1 MYMEFP
7 TLNIPQYPIRMRRT
21 TDGGVQ
27 FWDECRRRWLEAT
40 PEEWVRQN
48 FLAYLISERGCP
60 VQFVSTEYPVK
71 VNGQSQRV
79 DIMVFDSAAQ
89 PWLLVECKAT
99 DVPLS
104 QEVLMQAARYN
115 MVLNVPFLVVT
126 NGVETR
132 CFGRKSGES
141 LLTPC
146 QMPLW
151 K

>member
-1 MYMEFP
+1 MKCP
-7 TLNIPQYPIRMRRT
+7 ALNIPHYPVRMRRT
-21 TDGGVQ
+21 ADGGVQ

-48 FLAYLISERGCP
+48 FLAYLIADRGCP
-60 VQFVSTEYPVK
+60 VQFITTEYPVK

-99 DVPLS
+99 EVELS
-104 QEVLMQAARYN
+104 QTVLMQAARYN

-126 NGVETR
+126 NGLETR
-132 CFGRKSGES
+132 CFGRKEGES
-141 LLTPC
+141 MLTPR
-146 QMPLW
+146 QSPLW